1 MSNFRIIK
9 SDIEFCKENSQKLRM
24 EKRNKLNM
32 IHYINDIITCSRIN
46 NFVCPDICKCIIKN
60 YYDNLVIDKYS
71 KTRLLHF
78 TLVHN
83 IYEED
88 EEFNKLIHD
97 KNCLENI
104 KPLLSDDDKIN
115 VLYTFRNLIS
125 QWLYHFINLDNYN
138 IEDMKKYCSYL
149 FKEYEFDEDK
159 TILGF
164 DILNKFLSYIPTLYC
179 DNDEDY
185 KVLKTI
191 DEHIKDYI
199 KNKTLSNV
207 IDANTG
213 IYLLYIF
220 RSNEKIF
227 EYIKNN
233 LKYLDDIIDKTYYKQ
248 YKLIE
253 ELFEN

>member
-1 MSNFRIIK
+1 MSNIRIIK
-9 SDIEFCKENSQKLRM
+9 SDIEFCKENSQKLRI

-32 IHYINDIITCSRIN
+32 IHYINDIITCSGIN
-46 NFVCPDICKCIIKN
+46 NFVYPDVCKYIIKN
-60 YYDNLVIDKYS
+60 YYDDLTTNKYNKANLLRY
-71 KTRLLHF
+71 
-78 TLVHN
+78 TLFCD
-83 IYEED
+83 ICEKD
-88 EEFNKLIHD
+88 EEFNKLVHD
-97 KNCLENI
+97 KNCFENI
-104 KPLLSDDDKIN
+104 KLLNDDIEIN
-115 VLYTFRNLIS
+115 VRYEFKYLIS

-138 IEDMKKYCSYL
+138 IEDMKKYYSYL
-149 FKEYEFDEDK
+149 FKEYKFDEDK

-164 DILNKFLSYIPTLYC
+164 NILNKFLSNMPILYC

-233 LKYLDDIIDKTYYKQ
+233 LKYLDDIIDKVYYKQ
-248 YKLIE
+248 YKLIG